1 MTNVAFHV
9 ITRSEILNM
18 TGSDIP
24 FMALSLLIYDP
35 ARFVLGRFWN
45 WSKRHGFLSHVIK
58 KK

>member
-24 FMALSLLIYDP
+24 NTAGRVHKEEHRQLQSILL
-35 ARFVLGRFWN
+35 FTQMQQT
-45 WSKRHGFLSHVIK
+45 KRQTRVH
-58 KK
+58 

>member
-24 FMALSLLIYDP
+24 NTAGRVTQRRTQAI
-35 ARFVLGRFWN
+35 AKRFAFHTN
-45 WSKRHGFLSHVIK
+45 ATN
-58 KK
+58 

>member
-24 FMALSLLIYDP
+24 NTAGSVTQRRTQAI
-35 ARFVLGRFWN
+35 G
-45 WSKRHGFLSHVIK
+45 KRLAFYANATN
-58 KK
+58 